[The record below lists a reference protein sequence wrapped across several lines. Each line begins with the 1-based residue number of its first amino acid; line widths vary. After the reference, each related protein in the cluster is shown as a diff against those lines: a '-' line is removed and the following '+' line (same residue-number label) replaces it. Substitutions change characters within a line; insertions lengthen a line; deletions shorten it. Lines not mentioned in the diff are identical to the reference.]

1 MLPTCFFDVQIS
13 QLGNLESLT
22 VIQQPSVFDWDIVQ
36 INITVVHTELW
47 GQPGDQHAWRCDA
60 LMKAM

>member
-22 VIQQPSVFDWDIVQ
+22 VIQQPSVFDRDIVQ
-36 INITVVHTELW
+36 INITVVHTEL
-47 GQPGDQHAWRCDA
+47 
-60 LMKAM
+60 